1 MTRRT
6 RYILAATGLCVAA
19 AVLLPRVP
27 QPLDYHDFADHR
39 AVAGVVNFFDVA
51 SNVGFLLVG
60 LAGLVVVARP
70 RTVFAAASERV
81 PYAVFFVGMVLT
93 AIGSAY
99 YHLAPNNERLF
110 WDRLPMVI
118 AFMSL
123 LAAQVVDRYD
133 VRVGL
138 ALLPPLLLVGI
149 ASVLYWRTTERA
161 GAGNVLPYAILQ
173 AYAVG
178 ILLLIALSQPSR
190 YTRGGE
196 VYWVFAG
203 YVLAKVF
210 ETLDRSFF
218 DLGHLLSGHTLKH
231 LAAAV
236 AGLFVCHM
244 LLRRSLCAPSL
255 A

>member
-1 MTRRT
+1 VTRRT
-6 RYILAATGLCVAA
+6 LYILAVTALCVAA
-19 AVLLPRVP
+19 AVLLPPVP
-27 QPLDYHDFADHR
+27 QPVDYHDFADHR
-39 AVAGVVNFFDVA
+39 AVAGVANFFDVA
-51 SNVGFLLVG
+51 SNVGFLVVG
-60 LAGLVVVARP
+60 VAGLVVVARP
-70 RTVFAAASERV
+70 RTVFAAAGERL

-133 VRVGL
+133 VRAGL
-138 ALLPPLLLVGI
+138 ALLLPLLVVGI
-149 ASVLYWRTTERA
+149 ASVLYWRATERA
-161 GAGNVLPYAILQ
+161 GDGNVLPYAILQ

-190 YTRGGE
+190 YTHGGD

-203 YVLAKVF
+203 YVIAKVF

-218 DLGHLLSGHTLKH
+218 DLGHLVSGHTLKH

-244 LLRRSLCAPSL
+244 LLYRSLRAPRS

>member
-1 MTRRT
+1 
-6 RYILAATGLCVAA
+6 
-19 AVLLPRVP
+19 
-27 QPLDYHDFADHR
+27 
-39 AVAGVVNFFDVA
+39 VAGCE
-51 SNVGFLLVG
+51 LLRRR
-60 LAGLVVVARP
+60 LERRLPARRSRRLVVVARP

-123 LAAQVVDRYD
+123 LAAQVVDRHD

-161 GAGNVLPYAILQ
+161 GVGNVLPYAILQ

-190 YTRGGE
+190 YTRGGGCTGCSP
-196 VYWVFAG
+196 A
-203 YVLAKVF
+203 
-210 ETLDRSFF
+210 TCSPRCS
-218 DLGHLLSGHTLKH
+218 
-231 LAAAV
+231 
-236 AGLFVCHM
+236 
-244 LLRRSLCAPSL
+244 RRSTARSSTSAICSAVTRSSTSPPPSPVSSSATCCCAGACVRRRWPDRGIARNASPRRRSRPVSC
-255 A
+255 